1 MQFRF
6 IDPVDDFTD
15 GMQVL
20 RGYHEDFLERGKQLL
35 LLVEDIHNNGMNES
49 SASRCIEFH
58 SYYTRANRLHHQDEE
73 AALFPLIIN
82 QSFLI
87 DGMIERLTLDHEE
100 IEESWNELA
109 VLLSAPEKITGTGK
123 LQRLAR
129 EFEKLQREHLLR
141 EDEDFLDQVEALL
154 SSAQCIEMGKKMAA
168 LRGIKNLEGMRLAV

>member
-15 GMQVL
+15 GVQVL
-20 RGYHEDFLERGKQLL
+20 RIYHKDFLERGERLL
-35 LLVEDIHNNGMNES
+35 LLVEDIHKNGMSES
-49 SASRCIEFH
+49 SAGRCVEFH

-73 AALFPLIIN
+73 FALFPLIIN

-100 IEESWNELA
+100 IEESWDELA
-109 VLLSAPEKITGTGK
+109 RLLGAPEKMIGMGK
-123 LQRLAR
+123 LRRLVR

-141 EDEDFLDQVEALL
+141 EDEDFLDQAESILTP
-154 SSAQCIEMGKKMAA
+154 AQRVEMGGKMAA
-168 LRGIKNLEGMRLAV
+168 LRGLKHPGGMRLAV